1 MVGGEPA
8 TATLKG
14 RRPLGRGEP
23 PPVHPYSR
31 FRQFCPLRSGMAIF
45 SLCHRAVGRSTH
57 RAGTAGAHAAYITRR
72 SAARVVIG
80 QHMPTRPAKAR
91 AWLDEAEQ
99 ADRKNA
105 RVIDK
110 VMVALPLELDAAQR
124 EALIRVFI
132 RRLSGDRVPW
142 LAAIHDTGK
151 DAHNPHAHILL
162 RDRDAATGQRFVKLS
177 DKDSTQRLRSL
188 WEMCLNHALEALGSP
203 QRVSRLSLS
212 AQGVKRLPERHR
224 GHSGHIA
231 ARLELGRTYG
241 LADAKPVRPL
251 PSRSSFPTVR
261 LAP

>member
-1 MVGGEPA
+1 MLPKA
-8 TATLKG
+8 TCVRSAIRQTK
-14 RRPLGRGEP
+14 PLPRG
-23 PPVHPYSR
+23 YSR
-31 FRQFCPLRSGMAIF
+31 FRQFCPLSSGMAIF
-45 SLCHRAVGRSTH
+45 SLCHRAIGRSTH

-80 QHMPTRPAKAR
+80 QHMPMRPAKAR

-110 VMVALPLELDAAQR
+110 IMVALPLELDAAQR

-132 RRLSGDRVPW
+132 RRLSADRVPW
-142 LAAIHDTGK
+142 LAAIHDAEK
-151 DAHNPHAHILL
+151 DAHNPHAHIVI

-188 WEMCLNHALEALGSP
+188 WEICLNRALEALGSP
-203 QRVSRLSLS
+203 QRVSRLSLA
-212 AQGVKRLPERHR
+212 AQGVERLPERHR
-224 GHSGHIA
+224 GRSGHIA
-231 ARLELGRTYG
+231 VRLGLERTYG
-241 LADAKPVRPL
+241 SADAEPVRPM

-261 LAP
+261 PAP

>member
-1 MVGGEPA
+1 M
-8 TATLKG
+8 
-14 RRPLGRGEP
+14 
-23 PPVHPYSR
+23 HPYSR
-31 FRQFCPLRSGMAIF
+31 FRQFCPLSSGMAIF
-45 SLCHRAVGRSTH
+45 SLCHRAIGRSTH
-57 RAGTAGAHAAYITRR
+57 RAGTAGAHTAYITRR

-91 AWLDEAEQ
+91 AWLDAAEQ

-151 DAHNPHAHILL
+151 DAHNPHAHIVI

-188 WEMCLNHALEALGSP
+188 WEMCLNRALEAQGSP
-203 QRVSRLSLS
+203 QRVSRLSLV

-224 GHSGHIA
+224 GPSGHIA
-231 ARLELGRTYG
+231 VRLGLERTYG
-241 LADAKPVRPL
+241 SADAEPVRPM
-251 PSRSSFPTVR
+251 PSCSSFPTAR
-261 LAP
+261 PTP

>member
-1 MVGGEPA
+1 
-8 TATLKG
+8 
-14 RRPLGRGEP
+14 
-23 PPVHPYSR
+23 
-31 FRQFCPLRSGMAIF
+31 MAIF
-45 SLCHRAVGRSTH
+45 SLCHRAIGRSTH
-57 RAGTAGAHAAYITRR
+57 RAGTAGAHVAYITRR
-72 SAARVVIG
+72 AAARVVIG

-110 VMVALPLELDAAQR
+110 IMVALPLEMDAAQR

-151 DAHNPHAHILL
+151 DAHNPHAHIVI
-162 RDRDAATGQRFVKLS
+162 RDRDAASGQRFLKLS

-188 WEMCLNHALEALGSP
+188 WEMCLNHALEAIGSP
-203 QRVSRLSLS
+203 QRVSRLSLA
-212 AQGVKRLPERHR
+212 AQGVARLPERHR

-231 ARLELGRTYG
+231 VRLGLERTYG
-241 LADAKPVRPL
+241 SADAEPVRSQPF
-251 PSRSSFPTVR
+251 RSSFPTVR
-261 LAP
+261 PTP

>member
-1 MVGGEPA
+1 
-8 TATLKG
+8 
-14 RRPLGRGEP
+14 
-23 PPVHPYSR
+23 
-31 FRQFCPLRSGMAIF
+31 MAIF

-57 RAGTAGAHAAYITRR
+57 RAGTAGAHVVYITRR
-72 SAARVVIG
+72 AAARVVIG
-80 QHMPTRPAKAR
+80 QHMPMRPAKAR
-91 AWLDEAEQ
+91 AWLDDAEQ

-110 VMVALPLELDAAQR
+110 IMVALPLELDAAQR

-151 DAHNPHAHILL
+151 DAHNPHAHIVI
-162 RDRDAATGQRFVKLS
+162 RDREAATGQRFVKLS

-212 AQGVKRLPERHR
+212 AQGVERLPARHR
-224 GHSGHIA
+224 GPSGHIA
-231 ARLELGRTYG
+231 ARLGLERTYG

>member
-1 MVGGEPA
+1 
-8 TATLKG
+8 
-14 RRPLGRGEP
+14 
-23 PPVHPYSR
+23 
-31 FRQFCPLRSGMAIF
+31 MAIF

-162 RDRDAATGQRFVKLS
+162 RDRDATTGQRFVKLS

-212 AQGVKRLPERHR
+212 AQGVERLPERHR
-224 GHSGHIA
+224 GPSGHIA
-231 ARLELGRTYG
+231 VRLELGRTYG

-251 PSRSSFPTVR
+251 PSRSLFPTVR